1 MTRFLGCVA
10 ISSFMM
16 AGTALAHGA
25 GPGAVF
31 SCEGGEVRSGGT
43 LVISSSAPKGPGGG
57 VPALRPGDGP
67 EQVCTA
73 IAISAVRDA
82 ALKVDVEAKT
92 RIVVYGSDIMLGNFP
107 SGVSLRINK
116 F

>member
-1 MTRFLGCVA
+1 MTRILGCVA
-10 ISSFMM
+10 ISSFLM
-16 AGTALAHGA
+16 AGTAFAHGA
-25 GPGAVF
+25 GPGAIF
-31 SCEGGEVRSGGT
+31 SCEGGKVQAAST
-43 LVISSSAPKGPGGG
+43 IVISSSAPKGPGGG

-82 ALKVDVEAKT
+82 ALKVDVETKT